1 MSLFLDWR
9 FSLYIL
15 VELCSVLC
23 VTKKLLINEDDD
35 DDDDNDEFHF
45 LLWRKK
51 TIWCH
56 VCHYSKCRSYL
67 PDIGKYVANDI
78 RRCPHHFHSFLASV
92 SLYSKQTTK
101 TVLSLSWLVNAQQDE
116 YLRSKFVLKNLWGG
130 GGGCWARPPPHVSW
144 EWQIPPQTIL
154 PRRRCWLAV

>member
-45 LLWRKK
+45 LL
-51 TIWCH
+51 
-56 VCHYSKCRSYL
+56 
-67 PDIGKYVANDI
+67 
-78 RRCPHHFHSFLASV
+78 
-92 SLYSKQTTK
+92 
-101 TVLSLSWLVNAQQDE
+101 
-116 YLRSKFVLKNLWGG
+116 
-130 GGGCWARPPPHVSW
+130 
-144 EWQIPPQTIL
+144 
-154 PRRRCWLAV
+154 